1 MTLLLFF
8 KKFFKFFLDKTVLL
22 LYICITVRAEK
33 KRYFDIKVEIKSA
46 LPVYEQIKRALKIAI
61 LSGRL
66 EEGDQLMSIR
76 ELALKL
82 QINPNTIIKVYYQL
96 EIEGFAASRPG
107 AGYFV
112 KLDSKKLQKER
123 SELFEKAT
131 DEYISKITDM
141 GYSLEDII
149 QEISLKKKEGS

>member
-1 MTLLLFF
+1 VREEKINPF
-8 KKFFKFFLDKTVLL
+8 K
-22 LYICITVRAEK
+22 
-33 KRYFDIKVEIKSA
+33 IKVDVKSA
-46 LPVYEQIKRALKIAI
+46 LPVYEQIKRAIKLVI

-96 EIEGFAASRPG
+96 EMEGFVLSRPG

-112 KLDSKKLQKER
+112 KFDGKKIQKER
-123 SELFEKAT
+123 RVLFEQAT
-131 DEYISKITDM
+131 DEYISKVTDM
-141 GYSLEDII
+141 GYSLEDIT
-149 QEISLKKKEGS
+149 QEINTRKKEGS

>member
-1 MTLLLFF
+1 M
-8 KKFFKFFLDKTVLL
+8 
-22 LYICITVRAEK
+22 REEK
-33 KRYFDIKVEIKSA
+33 INPFEIKVDVKSA
-46 LPVYEQIKRALKIAI
+46 LPVYEQIKRAIKLVI

-96 EIEGFAASRPG
+96 EMEGFVLSRPG

-112 KLDSKKLQKER
+112 KLDGKKIQKER
-123 SELFEKAT
+123 RELFEQAT
-131 DEYISKITDM
+131 DEYISKVTDM
-141 GYSLEDII
+141 GYSLEDIT
-149 QEISLKKKEGS
+149 QEINTRKKEGS

>member
-1 MTLLLFF
+1 M
-8 KKFFKFFLDKTVLL
+8 
-22 LYICITVRAEK
+22 REEK
-33 KRYFDIKVEIKSA
+33 INPFEIKVDVKSA
-46 LPVYEQIKRALKIAI
+46 LPVYEQVKRAIKLVI

-96 EIEGFAASRPG
+96 ETEGFVLSRPG

-112 KLDSKKLQKER
+112 KFDGKKIQKER
-123 SELFEKAT
+123 RELFEQAT
-131 DEYISKITDM
+131 DEYISKVTDM
-141 GYSLEDII
+141 GYSLEDIT
-149 QEISLKKKEGS
+149 QEINTRKKEGS

>member
-1 MTLLLFF
+1 VREEAR
-8 KKFFKFFLDKTVLL
+8 KFFDINVDVKT
-22 LYICITVRAEK
+22 
-33 KRYFDIKVEIKSA
+33 A
-46 LPVYEQIKRALKIAI
+46 LPVYEQVKRAIKLVI

-96 EIEGFAASRPG
+96 EVEGFILSRPG

-112 KLDSKKLQKER
+112 KLDSNKIQKER
-123 SELFEKAT
+123 RELFEKAT
-131 DEYISKITDM
+131 DEYISKVTDM
-141 GYSLEDII
+141 GYPLEDILR
-149 QEISLKKKEGS
+149 EINIRKKEGS

>member
-1 MTLLLFF
+1 M
-8 KKFFKFFLDKTVLL
+8 
-22 LYICITVRAEK
+22 REEK
-33 KRYFDIKVEIKSA
+33 INPFEIKVDVKSA
-46 LPVYEQIKRALKIAI
+46 LPVYEQIKRAIKLVI

-96 EIEGFAASRPG
+96 EMEGFVLSRPG

-112 KLDSKKLQKER
+112 KFDGKKIQKER
-123 SELFEKAT
+123 RELFEQAT
-131 DEYISKITDM
+131 DEYISKVTDM
-141 GYSLEDII
+141 GYSLEDIT
-149 QEISLKKKEGS
+149 QEINTRKKEGSWLRH

>member
-1 MTLLLFF
+1 MREEKINPF
-8 KKFFKFFLDKTVLL
+8 K
-22 LYICITVRAEK
+22 
-33 KRYFDIKVEIKSA
+33 IKVDVKSA
-46 LPVYEQIKRALKIAI
+46 LPVYEQIKRAIKLVI

-96 EIEGFAASRPG
+96 EMEGFVLSRPG

-112 KLDSKKLQKER
+112 KFDGKKIQKER
-123 SELFEKAT
+123 RVLFEQAT
-131 DEYISKITDM
+131 DEYISKVTDM
-141 GYSLEDII
+141 GYSLEDIT
-149 QEISLKKKEGS
+149 QEINTRKKEGS

>member
-1 MTLLLFF
+1 
-8 KKFFKFFLDKTVLL
+8 
-22 LYICITVRAEK
+22 VRVEK
-33 KRYFDIKVEIKSA
+33 RRYFDIKVEVKSA
-46 LPVYEQIKRALKIAI
+46 LPVYEQVKRALKIAI

-96 EIEGFAASRPG
+96 EMEGFVLSRPG

-112 KLDSKKLQKER
+112 KLDSKKLQKEKR
-123 SELFEKAT
+123 ELFEKAT

-141 GYSLEDII
+141 GYSWEDII
-149 QEISLKKKEGS
+149 QEINLRKKEGS

>member
-1 MTLLLFF
+1 M
-8 KKFFKFFLDKTVLL
+8 
-22 LYICITVRAEK
+22 RAEQ
-33 KRYFDIKVEIKSA
+33 KRYFDIKVEVKSA
-46 LPVYEQIKRALKIAI
+46 LPVYEQIKRAIKIAI

-96 EIEGFAASRPG
+96 EIEGFVASRPG

-123 SELFEKAT
+123 RELFEKAT

-149 QEISLKKKEGS
+149 QEINLRKKETS

>member
-1 MTLLLFF
+1 VREEAR
-8 KKFFKFFLDKTVLL
+8 KF
-22 LYICITVRAEK
+22 
-33 KRYFDIKVEIKSA
+33 FDIKVDVKTA
-46 LPVYEQIKRALKIAI
+46 LPVYEQVKRAIKLVI

-96 EIEGFAASRPG
+96 EVEGFILSRPG

-112 KLDSKKLQKER
+112 KLDSKKIQKER
-123 SELFEKAT
+123 RELFEKAT

-141 GYSLEDII
+141 GYPLEDII
-149 QEISLKKKEGS
+149 REINIRKKEGS

>member
-1 MTLLLFF
+1 M
-8 KKFFKFFLDKTVLL
+8 
-22 LYICITVRAEK
+22 REEK
-33 KRYFDIKVEIKSA
+33 LNPFEIKVDVKSA
-46 LPVYEQIKRALKIAI
+46 LPVYEQIKRAIKLVI

-96 EIEGFAASRPG
+96 EMEGFVISRPG

-112 KLDSKKLQKER
+112 KFDGKKIQKER
-123 SELFEKAT
+123 RELFEQAT
-131 DEYISKITDM
+131 DEYISKVTDM
-141 GYSLEDII
+141 GYSLEDIT
-149 QEISLKKKEGS
+149 QEINTRKKEGS

>member
-1 MTLLLFF
+1 M
-8 KKFFKFFLDKTVLL
+8 
-22 LYICITVRAEK
+22 REEK
-33 KRYFDIKVEIKSA
+33 INPFEIKVDVKSA
-46 LPVYEQIKRALKIAI
+46 LPVYEQIKRAIKLVI

-96 EIEGFAASRPG
+96 EMEGFVLSRPG

-112 KLDSKKLQKER
+112 KFDGKKIQKER
-123 SELFEKAT
+123 RVLFEQAT
-131 DEYISKITDM
+131 DEYISKVTDM
-141 GYSLEDII
+141 GYSLEDIT
-149 QEISLKKKEGS
+149 QEINTRKKEGS

>member
-1 MTLLLFF
+1 MLDKIDLLFYISIAVREETR
-8 KKFFKFFLDKTVLL
+8 KF
-22 LYICITVRAEK
+22 
-33 KRYFDIKVEIKSA
+33 FDIKVDVKTA
-46 LPVYEQIKRALKIAI
+46 LPVYEQVKRAIKLVI

-96 EIEGFAASRPG
+96 EVEGFILSRPG

-112 KLDSKKLQKER
+112 KLESNKIQKER
-123 SELFEKAT
+123 RELFEKAT
-131 DEYISKITDM
+131 DEYISKVTDM
-141 GYSLEDII
+141 GYPLEDII
-149 QEISLKKKEGS
+149 REINIRKKEGS

>member
-1 MTLLLFF
+1 M
-8 KKFFKFFLDKTVLL
+8 
-22 LYICITVRAEK
+22 REEK
-33 KRYFDIKVEIKSA
+33 INPFEIKVDVKSA
-46 LPVYEQIKRALKIAI
+46 LPVYEQVKRAIKLVI

-96 EIEGFAASRPG
+96 ETEGFVLSRPG

-112 KLDSKKLQKER
+112 KLDGKKIQKER
-123 SELFEKAT
+123 RELFEQAT

-141 GYSLEDII
+141 GYSLEDIT
-149 QEISLKKKEGS
+149 QEINTRKKEGS